1 MKKTIALVVF
11 ALISLITSAQEV
23 KSIVLNATK
32 YEEQVFG
39 KDLQLIDL
47 RTPKEYRAGFI
58 DDAINIDYFD
68 QTNFKNSFEKLDKNK
83 PVYIYCRS
91 GNRSQ
96 KSVPLLLD
104 FGFTEIYDLKGGY
117 KAWVLHKN

>member
-1 MKKTIALVVF
+1 MKKIVVLVVF
-11 ALISLITSAQEV
+11 VLMSLITSAQEV
-23 KSIVLNATK
+23 KSVILNATN
-32 YEEQVFG
+32 YEEQVIG

-47 RTPKEYRAGFI
+47 RTPQEYQAGFI
-58 DDAINIDYFD
+58 GEAINIDFYD
-68 QTNFKNSFEKLDKNK
+68 QESFKNSFEKLDKNK

-117 KAWVLHKN
+117 SAWVLHKN